1 MQSCRSY
8 SYGRIVV
15 DGDSNLVEIVVIDI
29 LSVITLPPLMKESI
43 CVSAIFSP
51 LSLSLYFPFLLVA
64 RIGFKL

>member
-1 MQSCRSY
+1 M
-8 SYGRIVV
+8 

-43 CVSAIFSP
+43 CVSAIFFP
-51 LSLSLYFPFLLVA
+51 SLSLYFPFLLVA

>member
-1 MQSCRSY
+1 M
-8 SYGRIVV
+8 

-51 LSLSLYFPFLLVA
+51 LSLSLFSLFAGGPYWV
-64 RIGFKL
+64 